1 MKNAIIMVSI
11 LCAVIIF
18 TVLILSSAMENP
30 EKNYNESENY
40 GYSDLL
46 KDADFE
52 LVIVTSEKNFWD
64 RVAALKATEA
74 PEFIAVT
81 DEEGNPVTDENGN
94 EVTCTAEIQYD
105 ENSGMTGITDEE
117 SDNPVTEIP
126 DQENEN
132 PVTEIPD
139 EKQR

>member
-1 MKNAIIMVSI
+1 M
-11 LCAVIIF
+11 
-18 TVLILSSAMENP
+18 
-30 EKNYNESENY
+30 
-40 GYSDLL
+40 
-46 KDADFE
+46 
-52 LVIVTSEKNFWD
+52 
-64 RVAALKATEA
+64 AALKATEA